1 MEWNEPLYRE
11 GSNVGVLVIHG
22 FTGSPRSMHE
32 YGLHLA
38 DAGLTVALPLLT
50 GHGNTVETLEKARW
64 TDWTAN
70 VETAYAWLQERTD
83 RVFATGLSMG
93 GTLAVWLAEHHPEL
107 AGVVTVNAALDYG
120 PREWMMHAFGAC
132 GIPRY
137 LKAVGN
143 DIKKPGEDECAYDR
157 LPTRATRQF
166 ALLLAE
172 VRRHLHLVHCPAL
185 VFSSKI
191 DHTVPTANQQALY
204 RGLGSA
210 TKRLV
215 MLEDSYHVA
224 TMDHDKERIFA
235 GTLDF
240 IREHADG
247 A

>member
-11 GSNVGVLVIHG
+11 GSHVGVLVIHG
-22 FTGSPRSMHE
+22 FTGSPRSVHE
-32 YGLHLA
+32 YGLRLA
-38 DAGLTVALPLLT
+38 DAGLTVALPVLT
-50 GHGNTVETLEKARW
+50 GHGCTVEELERARW

-70 VETAYAWLQERTD
+70 GEEAYAWLRGRTD

-93 GTLAVWLAEHHPEL
+93 GTLALWLAENHPEL

-120 PREWMMHAFGAC
+120 PREWMMHALGAC
-132 GIPRY
+132 GVPRY

-143 DIKKPGEDECAYDR
+143 DINKPGEDECAYDR
-157 LPTRATRQF
+157 IPTRATRQF

-172 VRRHLHLVHCPAL
+172 VRQHLDRVHCPAL

-191 DHTVPTANQQALY
+191 DHTVPPANQQTLY

-215 MLEDSYHVA
+215 MLDDSYHVA

-235 GTLDF
+235 DTLEF
-240 IREHADG
+240 IRAHAAD